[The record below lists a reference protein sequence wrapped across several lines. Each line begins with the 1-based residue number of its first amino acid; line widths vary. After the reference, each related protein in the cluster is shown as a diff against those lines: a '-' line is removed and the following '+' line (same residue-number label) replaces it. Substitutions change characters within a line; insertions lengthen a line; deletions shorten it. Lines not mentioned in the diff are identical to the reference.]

1 MAEKNLGI
9 RETFSK
15 ENLMMALNA
24 IKQLFK
30 GGSPV
35 TPPKKLKLK
44 KIKGALR

>member
-1 MAEKNLGI
+1 MAEKPKTFS
-9 RETFSK
+9 RET
-15 ENLMMALNA
+15 LMLALNA
-24 IKQLFK
+24 IKQLLK